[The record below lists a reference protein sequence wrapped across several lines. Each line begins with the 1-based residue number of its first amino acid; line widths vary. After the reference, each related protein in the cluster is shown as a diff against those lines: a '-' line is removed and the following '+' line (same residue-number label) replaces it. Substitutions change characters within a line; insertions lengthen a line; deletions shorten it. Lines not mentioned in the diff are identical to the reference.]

1 MQTCVNRT
9 VEELCRPLDELQHDA
24 RFTSVTVDDVRK
36 SIENKRS
43 LMTGIIQMLLYI
55 QSENADVVIDSES
68 DTAIA
73 VTKKPNATTRKQY
86 PKKVSPVVV
95 NAGYRIGAEIRKVRR
110 HYVSVSTGE
119 STEKVKSASAVA
131 DQVVHGSPKSI
142 HVRRAHWH
150 HF

>member
-1 MQTCVNRT
+1 MVQLKDNPMVRLDSARLFLASNSMQTCVNRT

-36 SIENKRS
+36 SIESKRS

-86 PKKVSPVVV
+86 PK
-95 NAGYRIGAEIRKVRR
+95 RCL
-110 HYVSVSTGE
+110 
-119 STEKVKSASAVA
+119 
-131 DQVVHGSPKSI
+131 Q
-142 HVRRAHWH
+142 W
-150 HF
+150 